1 MKYRALR
8 TALRFHAEIQVEDG
22 STDISCDL
30 ALLRVL
36 GNKPSLDP
44 FLRKDRLHAD
54 GLKVHD
60 VYLEITDGEFIEIR
74 DSVISRFRP
83 MVEMAFDSLEQA
95 DTLSQLGKVVEK
107 IWETKDMDSQAPTL
121 QADVIFLG

>member
-1 MKYRALR
+1 LWRINRIVSCPQAPRGGGQGGQSIFVKYKALR

-22 STDISCDL
+22 SKDFSCDL

-60 VYLEITDGEFIEIR
+60 AYLEITDREFIEIR
-74 DSVISRFRP
+74 NFAV
-83 MVEMAFDSLEQA
+83 
-95 DTLSQLGKVVEK
+95 
-107 IWETKDMDSQAPTL
+107 
-121 QADVIFLG
+121 